1 MFDCSQWGYQESEY
15 DQAPFVLFYIDF
27 RLDEDEIDVTI
38 VQQLF
43 LFEKMTHREP
53 VREMCRF
60 WAHHYFCEPKFP
72 LEILIRRFT

>member
-1 MFDCSQWGYQESEY
+1 VRY

-43 LFEKMTHREP
+43 LFEKMTLREP

-60 WAHHYFCEPKFP
+60 WAHHFCELKFP
-72 LEILIRRFT
+72 L